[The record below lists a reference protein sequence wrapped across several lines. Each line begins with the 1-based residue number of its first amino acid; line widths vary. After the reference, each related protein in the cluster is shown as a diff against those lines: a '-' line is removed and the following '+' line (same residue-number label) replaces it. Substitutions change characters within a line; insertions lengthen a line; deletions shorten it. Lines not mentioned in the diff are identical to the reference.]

1 MDVSYCWKNKIVFKN
16 LPDIILGVFWGR
28 DVDLLNSDMHVDWP
42 LSCYLFFK
50 SYACGLKLGQQLKDG
65 FDVICLENRCIFCLL
80 VS

>member
-1 MDVSYCWKNKIVFKN
+1 MGVSYCGKIRTYLRISFGGK
-16 LPDIILGVFWGR
+16 
-28 DVDLLNSDMHVDWP
+28 DVDVLNSDMLVDWP

-50 SYACGLKLGQQLKDG
+50 SYASGLKLGQQLKDG